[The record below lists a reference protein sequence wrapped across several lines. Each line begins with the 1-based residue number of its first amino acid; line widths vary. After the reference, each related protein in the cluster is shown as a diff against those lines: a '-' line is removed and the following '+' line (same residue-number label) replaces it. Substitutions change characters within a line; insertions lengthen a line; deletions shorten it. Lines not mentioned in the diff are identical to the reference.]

1 MYENMPKNLLKT
13 LALTTITNLEVN
25 VKKLL
30 LYLWLEFQIVVHIK
44 PIISKFE
51 IEIIHK
57 GLKVNKKPI
66 IIKDIKDVK
75 KLIDKQIKE
84 HLVKKKEIDKYDK

>member
-1 MYENMPKNLLKT
+1 MYENIPKNLLKT

-30 LYLWLEFQIVVHIK
+30 LYLWLEFQIVVHVK

-51 IEIIHK
+51 VEIIHK
-57 GLKVNKKPI
+57 GLKVTKKSI
-66 IIKDIKDVK
+66 IIKDIKDIK

-84 HLVKKKEIDKYDK
+84 HLVKKKEIDKYGK

>member
-1 MYENMPKNLLKT
+1 MYENIPKNLLKT

-44 PIISKFE
+44 PVISKFE
-51 IEIIHK
+51 IDIIHK

-66 IIKDIKDVK
+66 IIKDIRDVK

>member
-1 MYENMPKNLLKT
+1 MYENIPKNLLKT

-25 VKKLL
+25 IKKLL

-51 IEIIHK
+51 IDIIHK

-66 IIKDIKDVK
+66 IIKNIKDVK

>member
-1 MYENMPKNLLKT
+1 VYENIPKNLLKT

-44 PIISKFE
+44 PVISKFE
-51 IEIIHK
+51 IDIIHK
-57 GLKVNKKPI
+57 GLRVNKKPI

>member
-51 IEIIHK
+51 VEIIHK
-57 GLKVNKKPI
+57 GLKVTKKPI
-66 IIKDIKDVK
+66 IIKDIKDIK

>member
-44 PIISKFE
+44 PVISKFE
-51 IEIIHK
+51 IDIIHK

-66 IIKDIKDVK
+66 IIKDIKDIK

-84 HLVKKKEIDKYDK
+84 HLIKRKEIDKYDK

>member
-51 IEIIHK
+51 VEIIHK
-57 GLKVNKKPI
+57 GLKITKKPI
-66 IIKDIKDVK
+66 IIKDIKDIK

>member
-44 PIISKFE
+44 PVILKFE
-51 IEIIHK
+51 IDIIHK

-66 IIKDIKDVK
+66 IIKDIKDIK

>member
-1 MYENMPKNLLKT
+1 MYENIPKNLLKT

-44 PIISKFE
+44 PVISKFE
-51 IEIIHK
+51 IDIIHK

-66 IIKDIKDVK
+66 IIKDIKDIK

>member
-1 MYENMPKNLLKT
+1 MYENIPKNLLKT

-44 PIISKFE
+44 PVISKFE
-51 IEIIHK
+51 IDIIHK
-57 GLKVNKKPI
+57 GLRVNKKPI

>member
-1 MYENMPKNLLKT
+1 MYSELPKSLLKT

-30 LYLWLEFQIVVHIK
+30 IYLWLEFQIVVHIK

-51 IEIIHK
+51 VEIIHK
-57 GLKVNKKPI
+57 GLKVTKKPI
-66 IIKDIKDVK
+66 IIKDIKDIK

-84 HLVKKKEIDKYDK
+84 RLVKKKEIDKYDK

>member
-1 MYENMPKNLLKT
+1 MYENIPKNLLKT

-44 PIISKFE
+44 PVISKFE
-51 IEIIHK
+51 IDITYK

-66 IIKDIKDVK
+66 IIKDIKDIK

>member
-51 IEIIHK
+51 VEIIHK

-66 IIKDIKDVK
+66 IIKDIKDIK